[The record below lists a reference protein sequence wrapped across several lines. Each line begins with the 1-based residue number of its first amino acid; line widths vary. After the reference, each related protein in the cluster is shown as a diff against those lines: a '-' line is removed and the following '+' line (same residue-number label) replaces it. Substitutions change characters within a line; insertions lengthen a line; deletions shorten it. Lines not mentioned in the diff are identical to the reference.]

1 MHTVGIIP
9 FAIAV
14 DFVLDGLQVVFETS

>member
-1 MHTVGIIP
+1 MYTVGIIP